1 MDEQQ
6 SPQYDRLRPAPSE
19 RFAGSSHLFDLQRAL
34 AALRS
39 ESHPGRDGHRQVTIF
54 HRAPISHVLFAFD
67 EGGTLPSHSARGSV
81 TIHILEG
88 EFVLRVD
95 GSDHEMRAGQLL
107 VLKPDVV
114 HDVRALE
121 QGAMLLTVVMDN
133 G

>member
-19 RFAGSSHLFDLQRAL
+19 RFAGQSHLFDLHRAL
-34 AALRS
+34 ETLRA
-39 ESHPGRDGHRQVTIF
+39 ESHPVRDGHRQVTIF

-67 EGGTLPSHSARGSV
+67 EGGTLPAHSARGSV

-95 GSDHEMRAGQLL
+95 DADHEMRAGQLL
-107 VLKPDVV
+107 VLKPNIV

-121 QGAMLLTVVMDN
+121 RGAILLTVVMEK

>member
-19 RFAGSSHLFDLQRAL
+19 RFAGQS
-34 AALRS
+34 
-39 ESHPGRDGHRQVTIF
+39 
-54 HRAPISHVLFAFD
+54 
-67 EGGTLPSHSARGSV
+67 
-81 TIHILEG
+81 LEG

-95 GSDHEMRAGQLL
+95 DADHEMRAGQLL
-107 VLKPDVV
+107 VLKPNIV

-121 QGAMLLTVVMDN
+121 RGAILLTVVMEK